1 MLSSHVSGERR
12 DLCTGKSLGPEGIK
26 RPPSKFLGLFTCFP
40 SHLRGLYLRRLAG
53 RLVFWRLELRF
64 RSEFGRRGA
73 DDRSGEN
80 DWTGAC
86 CSSRTGAGVASIF
99 VGAAAGGGVTFG
111 ASGRLVSGAYMC
123 GWVAGRA

>member
-1 MLSSHVSGERR
+1 MAP
-12 DLCTGKSLGPEGIK
+12 TIGP
-26 RPPSKFLGLFTCFP
+26 
-40 SHLRGLYLRRLAG
+40 
-53 RLVFWRLELRF
+53 V
-64 RSEFGRRGA
+64 
-73 DDRSGEN
+73 EN

-123 GWVAGRA
+123 GWVAGRACGFVVIRPGDVSRVPKV